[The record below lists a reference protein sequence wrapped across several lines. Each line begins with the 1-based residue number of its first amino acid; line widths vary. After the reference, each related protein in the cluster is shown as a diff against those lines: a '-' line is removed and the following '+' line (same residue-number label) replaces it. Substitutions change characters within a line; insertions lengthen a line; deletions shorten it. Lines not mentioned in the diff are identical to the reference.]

1 MPASASAPSR
11 IIFSE
16 RDLSD
21 RVVKSRLLGAPTYF
35 CSMSIEPIKA
45 AAVYFDGACPV
56 CAREMSV
63 YQRADGADA
72 LEFVDV
78 ARCGPAA
85 LGPSLSTDAAL
96 ARLHVRLADG
106 RLVSGAAAFAA
117 LWLSLPRWAW
127 AGRIASLPVILPAL
141 ELAYRGFLKL
151 RRLWR

>member
-1 MPASASAPSR
+1 MDRLAGRSCG
-11 IIFSE
+11 E
-16 RDLSD
+16 WTGGLS
-21 RVVKSRLLGAPTYF
+21 VQTYVIG
-35 CSMSIEPIKA
+35 MNEARKIEPA

-56 CAREMSV
+56 CAREMAV
-63 YQRADGADA
+63 YQRAQGADA
-72 LEFVDV
+72 VDFVDV
-78 ARCGPAA
+78 TRCGPAA

-96 ARLHVRLADG
+96 SRLHVRLADG

-127 AGRIASLPVILPAL
+127 AGRIASLPVILPML